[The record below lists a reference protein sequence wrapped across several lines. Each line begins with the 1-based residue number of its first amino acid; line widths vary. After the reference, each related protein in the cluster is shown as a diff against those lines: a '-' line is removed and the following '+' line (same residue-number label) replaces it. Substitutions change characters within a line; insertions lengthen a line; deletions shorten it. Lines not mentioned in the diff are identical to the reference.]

1 MQTQSLDHSVA
12 GGVLLLIGLW
22 EPRPYTSAVRSID
35 VQVRSGI
42 RTAPQQMEH
51 NGSSLGHSG
60 RMDDIVHSKDT
71 YEIPILL

>member
-1 MQTQSLDHSVA
+1 DWALGTTSLHESQFA
-12 GGVLLLIGLW
+12 ASMCRF
-22 EPRPYTSAVRSID
+22 EAA
-35 VQVRSGI
+35 SGQ
-42 RTAPQQMEH
+42 PHNQMEH